1 MKAIASFIMQG
12 GRQAT
17 IVAAL
22 MAIASIIAPPLVV
35 LSTATV
41 CLVTLRNGFS
51 EGARVVVG
59 ASVGTALLGY
69 ILIGTPFVALSYLV
83 ILWLPALL
91 GSYVLRQTRELAKA
105 IELFVVFG
113 MVAVIGIYGFV
124 DNPAEQWALAIS
136 NVVENLNQQEDLPVV
151 KEDLLMGVEILS
163 HYITGAVVAGS
174 VISLTLSLYLGRW
187 WQGLLYNP
195 GGFYGEF
202 KQLNL
207 LKRDGLLFVG
217 LLAAAMLFEGS
228 VSEIAWNLNLQI
240 LMLFLMIGMSVVHVI
255 AKSGSKS
262 NYRLIAVYV
271 VIFFVPHLMIL
282 IVLIGLSD
290 VWMNWRKR
298 LTKES

>member
-83 ILWLPALL
+83 VLWLPALF
-91 GSYVLRQTRELAKA
+91 GSYVLRQTKELAKA
-105 IELFVVFG
+105 IELFVIFG
-113 MVAVIGIYGFV
+113 MVAVISIYGFV
-124 DNPAEQWALAIS
+124 DNPAEQWLLAIT
-136 NVVENLNQQEDLPVV
+136 NIVENLNQQEDLPVA
-151 KEDLLMGVEILS
+151 KEELLMGVEILS
-163 HYITGAVVAGS
+163 HYITGAIVAGS

-195 GGFYGEF
+195 GGFYDEF

-217 LLAAAMLFEGS
+217 LLAAAMVFNGI
-228 VSEIAWNLNLQI
+228 VSEVAWNLNLQI